1 MVKLKNIFQSLLLQ
15 MLLFAPAYAED
26 VAQKQP
32 VEADACDD
40 RQSDDDMQ
48 TALNRAIDKASLS
61 AVKLSG
67 IIQKQSDNKIY
78 ASVLDVISY
87 HIIDNYLF
95 DVEHEVTYE
104 DAKRV
109 CVKIKGNVAIPSAEL
124 DSLIEEYR
132 DSLTPETLAEI
143 SEDVKQNIAFKPD
156 KLSEKKL
163 VYINNMRFWDG
174 TDTNHY
180 SEEISRLFDDNE
192 YFLITDKKEMAD
204 FVITPNLQKAEV
216 DKIDNSNNKM
226 QMVLSMDITSDKI
239 TDFNK
244 LSDVQNHFILFSSD
258 KEEQE
263 IADDLIKKLLKK
275 SVFGTAKKLEE
286 AVSSQLAKKEVGK
299 K

>member
-1 MVKLKNIFQSLLLQ
+1 MVKVKNIAEFALLQ
-15 MLLFAPAYAED
+15 LLLFAPAYAED

-40 RQSDDDMQ
+40 RQSGDDKQ
-48 TALNRAIDKASLS
+48 TSLNRAIDKASLS

-67 IIQKQSDNKIY
+67 IIQKQSDKIY

-109 CVKIKGNVAIPSAEL
+109 CVKIKGNVAIPTDEL
-124 DSLIEEYR
+124 NALIDEYR
-132 DSLTPETLAEI
+132 NSLTPEVLAEV
-143 SEDVKQNIAFKPD
+143 SEDIKQNTSFKPN

-163 VYINNMRFWDG
+163 VYLNDMLFWNDSE
-174 TDTNHY
+174 TDHY
-180 SEEISRLFDDNE
+180 KDEMARLFNDNE
-192 YFLITDKKEMAD
+192 YFLLTDKKDMAD
-204 FVITPNLQKAEV
+204 FVITPNLKKAEV

-226 QMVLSMDITSDKI
+226 QMVLSMEITSDKI
-239 TDFNK
+239 SDFKTLN
-244 LSDVQNHFILFSSD
+244 DVQNHFILYSSD
-258 KEEQE
+258 KDEQE

-275 SVFGTAKKLEE
+275 SAFGTIQKLED
-286 AVSSQLAKKEVGK
+286 VISDQLKNQEVGK

>member
-1 MVKLKNIFQSLLLQ
+1 MVKVINIAKFTLLSLLL
-15 MLLFAPAYAED
+15 FSVAYAED
-26 VAQKQP
+26 VAQKQA
-32 VEADACDD
+32 VEADACDE
-40 RQSDDDMQ
+40 RQSGDDMQ

-67 IIQKQSDNKIY
+67 IIQKQSDKIY

-109 CVKIKGNVAIPSAEL
+109 CVKIKGNVAIPTEEL
-124 DSLIEEYR
+124 DSLIDEYR
-132 DSLTPETLAEI
+132 NSLTPESLAEV
-143 SEDVKQNIAFKPD
+143 SENIKQNTAFKPD

-163 VYINNMRFWDG
+163 VYINNMHFWDG
-174 TDTNHY
+174 SETNHY
-180 SEEISRLFDDNE
+180 KEETSHLFEDNDF
-192 YFLITDKKEMAD
+192 FLLTDKKDVAD

-226 QMVLSMDITSDKI
+226 QMILSMDITSDKMA
-239 TDFNK
+239 DFDK
-244 LSDVQNHFILFSSD
+244 LSDVQNHFILFSAD

-275 SVFGTAKKLEE
+275 SAFGTSKKIENAISVQLEK
-286 AVSSQLAKKEVGK
+286 QEVGK